1 MGLFSKKQ
9 TEPAPEPKRMIYFA
23 NIPAKAC
30 RTEISDDENG
40 TYFKG
45 CHLWAEDNK
54 LRAFQGDTVLF
65 EVTNRSKAYGELEH
79 LIGKQLTHITMTKK
93 ESDYGVYYRAAVAI
107 DE

>member
-1 MGLFSKKQ
+1 
-9 TEPAPEPKRMIYFA
+9 MIYFA

-45 CHLWAEDNK
+45 CHLWAEGNK
-54 LRAFQGDTVLF
+54 LRAFQGDKVIF

-79 LIGKQLTHITMTKK
+79 LIGKQLAHISMTKK
-93 ESDYGVYYRAAVAI
+93 ESDYGVYYRATVAI

>member
-1 MGLFSKKQ
+1 MGLFSKKK
-9 TEPAPEPKRMIYFA
+9 TEPEPEPKRMIYFA
-23 NIPAKAC
+23 NIPEKAC

-45 CHLWAEDNK
+45 CHLWAEGNK
-54 LRAFQGDTVLF
+54 LRAFQGDKVLF

-79 LIGKQLTHITMTKK
+79 LIGKQLAHISMTKK
-93 ESDYGVYYRAAVAI
+93 ESDYGVYYRATVAI

>member
-1 MGLFSKKQ
+1 MGLFSKKKA
-9 TEPAPEPKRMIYFA
+9 EPAPEPKRMIYFA

-45 CHLWAEDNK
+45 CHLWAEGNK
-54 LRAFQGDTVLF
+54 LRAFQGDKVLF

-79 LIGKQLTHITMTKK
+79 LIGKQLAHISMTKK
-93 ESDYGVYYRAAVAI
+93 ESDYGVYYRATVAI